1 MGFWDILQH
10 GWNAFRSN
18 RDPTYDH
25 FDGYSYSYRPDRPR
39 LSRGS
44 ERSIVAAV
52 QNRIATD
59 VASIT
64 IQHCK
69 VDKNGQLEQVMK
81 TGLNNCLTL
90 EANIDQSARAFLFDV
105 ALSTLN
111 EGVIAVVPVDTTLNP
126 NNTASYDIT
135 SMRTGKIL
143 QWKPQHVQVRLY
155 DDRTGEK
162 RDIWVAKKNVAI
174 IENPFY
180 AVMNEPNSIGQRLI
194 EKLRLLDAIDT
205 QSGSGKLD
213 LIIQLPYT
221 VKSELRKKQAEE
233 RRDAIKQQ
241 IANDPFGIAYI
252 DGTEKVTQLNRP
264 VENNLLKQI
273 EYLTNMLYSQLGM
286 NQSILD
292 NTADE
297 QTQLNYM
304 YRTVEPIVSA
314 IVDEMKRK
322 FLTKT
327 ARSQGQTIKFFRDPF
342 KLVPINNIADIADK
356 FTRNEIVTSNEF
368 RQVIGMMPSDD
379 PKADQLVN
387 SNIRQ
392 PDEQEN
398 TDPEKTKDSEEG
410 GKDQNGTES

>member
-1 MGFWDILQH
+1 M
-10 GWNAFRSN
+10 
-18 RDPTYDH
+18 
-25 FDGYSYSYRPDRPR
+25 
-39 LSRGS
+39 
-44 ERSIVAAV
+44 
-52 QNRIATD
+52 
-59 VASIT
+59 
-64 IQHCK
+64 
-69 VDKNGQLEQVMK
+69 
-81 TGLNNCLTL
+81 
-90 EANIDQSARAFLFDV
+90 
-105 ALSTLN
+105 N
-111 EGVIAVVPVDTTLNP
+111 EGVIAIVPVDTTLNP
-126 NNTASYDIT
+126 NLTGGYDID

-143 QWKPQHVQVRLY
+143 QWKPHHIQVRLY

-213 LIIQLPYT
+213 LLIQLPYT

-252 DGTEKVTQLNRP
+252 DATEKVTQLNRP

-286 NQSILD
+286 TQSILD

-304 YRTVEPIVSA
+304 YRTVEPIISA

-322 FLTKT
+322 FLTQT
-327 ARSQGQTIKFFRDPF
+327 ARTQGQTIKFFRDPF
-342 KLVPINNIADIADK
+342 KLVPVNDIADIADK
-356 FTRNEIVTSNEF
+356 FTRNEIVSSNEF
-368 RQVIGMMPSDD
+368 RQIIGMMPSDD

-392 PDEQEN
+392 PDERQN
-398 TDPEKTKDSEEG
+398 PGPNVNKDSEEG
-410 GKDQNGTES
+410 GKDQNGIES

>member
-1 MGFWDILQH
+1 MGFWDRLQH

-18 RDPTYDH
+18 KDPTYDH
-25 FDGYSYSYRPDRPR
+25 YSGYGYTFNPVRPR

-52 QNRIATD
+52 QNKIAID
-59 VASIT
+59 VASVNIM
-64 IQHCK
+64 HCR
-69 VDKNGQLEQVMK
+69 VDKKNGQLQEVMK
-81 TGLNNCLTL
+81 TGLNECLTV

-105 ALSTLN
+105 ALSVLN
-111 EGVIAVVPVDTTLNP
+111 EGVIAIVPVETTLNP
-126 NNTASYDIT
+126 YNTASYDIN

-143 QWKPQHVQVRLY
+143 QWKPEHVQVRLY
-155 DDRTGEK
+155 DDRDGEK
-162 RDIWVAKKNVAI
+162 KDIWVAKKNVAI

-286 NQSILD
+286 TQSILD

-304 YRTVEPIVSA
+304 YHTVEPIISA

-356 FTRNEIVTSNEF
+356 FTRNEIVSSNEF
-368 RQVIGMMPSDD
+368 RQIIGMMPSDD
-379 PKADQLVN
+379 PKADELVN

-392 PDEQEN
+392 PDEKENQE
-398 TDPEKTKDSEEG
+398 PEVTEESEEG
-410 GKDQNGTES
+410 GKDQNGY

>member
-1 MGFWDILQH
+1 MGFWDRLQH

-18 RDPTYDH
+18 KDPTYDQYSGY
-25 FDGYSYSYRPDRPR
+25 GYSHNPVRPR
-39 LSRGS
+39 LYRGS
-44 ERSIVAAV
+44 ERSIVGAV

-69 VDKNGQLEQVMK
+69 VNQKGQLEKVMD
-81 TGLNNCLTL
+81 TGLNKCLTL

-111 EGVIAVVPVDTTLNP
+111 EGVIAIVPVDTTLNP
-126 NNTASYDIT
+126 NLTGGYDID

-143 QWKPQHVQVRLY
+143 QWKPHHIQVRLY

-213 LIIQLPYT
+213 LLIQLPYT

-252 DGTEKVTQLNRP
+252 DATEKVTQLNRP

-286 NQSILD
+286 TQSILD

-304 YRTVEPIVSA
+304 YRTVEPIISA

-322 FLTKT
+322 FLTQT
-327 ARSQGQTIKFFRDPF
+327 ARTQGQTIKFFRDPF
-342 KLVPINNIADIADK
+342 KLVPVNDIADIADK
-356 FTRNEIVTSNEF
+356 FTRNEIVSSNEF
-368 RQVIGMMPSDD
+368 RQIIGMMPSDD

-392 PDEQEN
+392 PDERQN
-398 TDPEKTKDSEEG
+398 PGPNVNKDSEEG
-410 GKDQNGTES
+410 GKDQNGIES

>member
-1 MGFWDILQH
+1 MGLGDRLQH
-10 GWNAFRSN
+10 AWNAFKNS
-18 RDPTYDH
+18 RDPTVDH
-25 FDGYSYSYRPDRPR
+25 YNGYGYTYRPDRPK

-44 ERSIVAAV
+44 ERSIVGSV
-52 QNRIATD
+52 QNQIAID
-59 VASIT
+59 VAALAVR
-64 IQHCK
+64 HCRL
-69 VDKNGQLEQVMK
+69 DENGQLKEIMK
-81 TGLNNCLTL
+81 TGLNECLTV
-90 EANIDQSARAFLFDV
+90 EANLDQSARAFLFDV
-105 ALSTLN
+105 ALSVLN
-111 EGVIAVVPVDTTLNP
+111 EGVIAIVPVETTLNP
-126 NNTASYDIT
+126 NNTSSYDIT

-143 QWKPQHVQVRLY
+143 QWKPQHIQVRLY
-155 DDRTGEK
+155 DDRIGEK
-162 RDIWVAKKNVAI
+162 RDIWVAKKNAAI

-180 AVMNEPNSIGQRLI
+180 AVMNEPNSTGKRLI

-221 VKSELRKKQAEE
+221 VKSELRKKQAED
-233 RRDAIKQQ
+233 RRNDIKNQ

-273 EYLTNMLYSQLGM
+273 EYLTSMLYSQLGM
-286 NQSILD
+286 TQSILD

-304 YRTVEPIVSA
+304 NRTVEPLISA

-327 ARSQGQTIKFFRDPF
+327 ARSQGQTITFFRDPF
-342 KLVPINNIADIADK
+342 KLVPLNNVAEIVDK
-356 FTRNEIVTSNEF
+356 FTRNEVMTSNEA
-368 RQVIGMMPSDD
+368 RQKMGMMPSKD
-379 PKADQLVN
+379 PKANELVN

-392 PDEQEN
+392 PDEKEQVESK
-398 TDPEKTKDSEEG
+398 PIEESEEG
-410 GKDQNGTES
+410 GKNQNGIE